1 MLSNALI
8 IDDDLD
14 VQLLGK
20 MLLRQQGYE
29 VVTAGSLGQLARQPA
44 LLNAELILLDFGL
57 GEFTGLDILD
67 YLHDLHLKASILLIS
82 SCSQETAESAIAAG
96 KAMGFHMLGFLP
108 KAKLLTD
115 LALFLEPLK
124 TAHRTPTSDDLAKA
138 IREKQLFLAFQPQ
151 VDLQHAPQQDQ
162 IIGVEALVRWQNPE
176 RGVLYP
182 DSFIPLAEQ
191 SGLMIPLTWYVIDL
205 ALQQQA
211 QWLSQGWNLNLSI
224 NITAAFIQEEG
235 MLEVF
240 DQLTQQHQ
248 TVLSRI
254 TLELTETVGVE
265 CLRYASHVLKALR
278 ERGCQLALDD
288 FGTGHSSLTQLYRLP
303 FSELKIDRSFVSL
316 IDQDQDA
323 LVITESIIDL
333 GKRLGLTVVAEGIE
347 TAAQHTM
354 LVEAGCAV
362 GQGYFIS
369 RPLTAAAFSAWMCE
383 RSQTHAMT
391 AQNESMLARRNACC
405 VEACSTVNRST

>member
-20 MLLRQQGYE
+20 MLLSQQGYE

-67 YLHDLHLKASILLIS
+67 YLYDLQLKASILLIS
-82 SCSQETAESAIAAG
+82 GCTEETVASAIAAG
-96 KAMGFHMLGFLP
+96 KAKGFHMLGFLP

-124 TAHRTPTSDDLAKA
+124 TAPKAPTSDDLANA

-151 VDLQHAPQQDQ
+151 VDFQHSPQQEQ
-162 IIGVEALVRWQNPE
+162 VIGVEALVRWQDPE

-182 DSFIPLAEQ
+182 NSFIPLAEQ
-191 SGLMIPLTWYVIDL
+191 SGLVVPLTWCVIEL
-205 ALQQQA
+205 ALQQQT

-240 DQLTQQHQ
+240 DRLTQQHQ
-248 TVLSRI
+248 AVLSHI
-254 TLELTETVGVE
+254 TLELTETAGVD
-265 CLRYASHVLKALR
+265 CLGYASHVLKALR
-278 ERGCQLALDD
+278 NRGCKLALDD

-303 FSELKIDRSFVSL
+303 FSELKLDRSFVSR
-316 IDQDQDA
+316 IDHDKNA
-323 LVITESIIDL
+323 LAITLSIIEL

-347 TAAQHTM
+347 TAEQHAL
-354 LVEAGCAV
+354 LVEAGCPV

-369 RPLTAAAFSAWMCE
+369 RPLTAGAFNSWMCE
-383 RSQTHAMT
+383 RLSPVEADQDK
-391 AQNESMLARRNACC
+391 SMLARCNACC
-405 VEACSTVNRST
+405 VEACSSAKRAT

>member
-151 VDLQHAPQQDQ
+151 IDLQATPQKGQL
-162 IIGVEALVRWQNPE
+162 IGVEALVRWQDPE
-176 RGVLYP
+176 RGIIYP

-191 SGLMIPLTWYVIDL
+191 SGLMIPLTWYAIEL
-205 ALQQQA
+205 GLQQQA
-211 QWLSQGWNLNLSI
+211 EWISQGWDLNLSI

-240 DQLTQQHQ
+240 DQLTRKHQ
-248 TVLSRI
+248 AVLNRL
-254 TLELTETVGVE
+254 TLELTETVRVD
-265 CLRYASHVLKALR
+265 CLGYARHVFKALR
-278 ERGCQLALDD
+278 DRGCKIAADD
-288 FGTGHSSLTQLYRLP
+288 FGTGHSSMTQLYRLP

-316 IDQDQDA
+316 IDQDKDA
-323 LVITESIIDL
+323 FAITVSIIEL

-347 TAAQHTM
+347 TAAQQAM
-354 LVEAGCAV
+354 LVEAGCDL

-369 RPLTAAAFSAWMCE
+369 RPLTAGAFNAWMCE
-383 RSQTHAMT
+383 QSQ
-391 AQNESMLARRNACC
+391 AQVVADQDESMLARRNACC

>member
-20 MLLRQQGYE
+20 MLLRQQGYD

-57 GEFTGLDILD
+57 GEFTGLDILN
-67 YLHDLHLKASILLIS
+67 YLYDLHLKASILLIS
-82 SCSQETAESAIAAG
+82 SCSEETAASVITAG

-108 KAKLLTD
+108 KAKLLND
-115 LALFLEPLK
+115 LVLFLEPLQS
-124 TAHRTPTSDDLAKA
+124 AHKSPTSRDLAKA

-151 VDLQHAPQQDQ
+151 VDLQSAPHPGQV
-162 IIGVEALVRWQNPE
+162 IGVEALVRWQDPE

-182 DSFIPLAEQ
+182 DCFIPLAEQ
-191 SGLMIPLTWYVIDL
+191 SGLLIPLTWYVIDL

-240 DQLTQQHQ
+240 DQITQQHQ
-248 TVLSRI
+248 AVLSRI

-265 CLRYASHVLKALR
+265 CLGYASYVLKALR
-278 ERGCQLALDD
+278 ERGCKLALDD

-303 FSELKIDRSFVSL
+303 FSELKLDRSFVSR
-316 IDQDQDA
+316 IDQDKDA
-323 LVITESIIDL
+323 LAITISIIEL

-347 TAAQHTM
+347 TAAQHDM

-369 RPLTAAAFSAWMCE
+369 RPLTAGAFSAWMCE
-383 RSQTHAMT
+383 RSQTHVMS
-391 AQNESMLARRNACC
+391 AQNESMLACCNACR
-405 VEACSTVNRST
+405 VEVCSTANRST

>member
-1 MLSNALI
+1 LLKVWVIKGTYMMSNALI

-14 VQLLGK
+14 VQLLSK

-67 YLHDLHLKASILLIS
+67 YLHDLRLKAPILLIS
-82 SCSQETAESAIAAG
+82 SCSQETAASVIAAG
-96 KAMGFHMLGFLP
+96 KSMGFHMLGFLP
-108 KAKLLTD
+108 KDKLLTD
-115 LALFLEPLK
+115 LALFIEPLK
-124 TAHRTPTSDDLAKA
+124 TAHPTLTSDDLAKA

-151 VDLQHAPQQDQ
+151 VDLQQSPQQGHV
-162 IIGVEALVRWQNPE
+162 IGVEALVRWQDPE
-176 RGVLYP
+176 RGVIYP

-248 TVLSRI
+248 TVMSRL

-265 CLRYASHVLKALR
+265 CLGYARHILKALQD
-278 ERGCQLALDD
+278 RGCKIALDD
-288 FGTGHSSLTQLYRLP
+288 FGTGHSSLKQLYRLP
-303 FSELKIDRSFVSL
+303 FSELKIDRSFVSH
-316 IDQDQDA
+316 IDHDKNA
-323 LVITESIIDL
+323 FAITASIIDL
-333 GKRLGLTVVAEGIE
+333 GKRLGLAVVAEGIE

-369 RPLTAAAFSAWMCE
+369 RPLTSAAFSALMCE
-383 RSQTHAMT
+383 RSQTQGMT
-391 AQNESMLARRNACC
+391 A
-405 VEACSTVNRST
+405 